1 MKRNFRKIDLGVL
14 SNFGSLS
21 TKELLCVNYL
31 ILGFYHLPDIL
42 PIIYHLC
49 FIICFCL
56 YMTNL
61 EKIIFSKEW
70 SMFFNIPKIKII
82 DNLFIVSCLLLKHFD
97 KKELKKERNK
107 KSGLGKC
114 FFPLLLCSLLCVVF
128 SFNRL
133 TLYN

>member
-1 MKRNFRKIDLGVL
+1 MIRIYTAPSYASCRKVKSWL
-14 SNFGSLS
+14 N
-21 TKELLCVNYL
+21 ENQ
-31 ILGFYHLPDIL
+31 LP
-42 PIIYHLC
+42 YV
-49 FIICFCL
+49 
-56 YMTNL
+56 